1 MSFGFSYTAIVT
13 LYVYIKG
20 GSNFTVTQQT
30 KNELGT

>member
-1 MSFGFSYTAIVT
+1 MSFGFSYTAIT